1 MVIGGIIVCLFT
13 SSLLFFFSY
22 MIWKKQQF
30 TLIAGFKEETFKGDK
45 NKLAKAVGIFLMICG
60 VLTFILPF
68 GVAVAGSIAAQMI
81 SILIVL
87 GIIILVWYINRLG
100 KLVT

>member
-1 MVIGGIIVCLFT
+1 MIIGGVIVCLFT

-45 NKLAKAVGIFLMICG
+45 NKLAKAVGGFLMICG
-60 VLTFILPF
+60 VLTLILPF
-68 GVAVAGSIAAQMI
+68 GIAVAGSIAAQMI

-100 KLVT
+100 KLVA

>member
-1 MVIGGIIVCLFT
+1 MIIGGVIVCLFT

-45 NKLAKAVGIFLMICG
+45 NKLAKAVGGFL
-60 VLTFILPF
+60 
-68 GVAVAGSIAAQMI
+68 SI
-81 SILIVL
+81 
-87 GIIILVWYINRLG
+87 YNH
-100 KLVT
+100 